1 MGLIGLFPNTQT
13 HSRIMKAST
22 RLSATLG
29 ILTGSL
35 IFAGS
40 LPAANTIVNGSF
52 EESNG
57 ANGTNA
63 GFGWVSANGF
73 ADVFDVYSHTTAVW
87 YAPGSAP
94 AGAGEWYFHTVGL
107 GAIPSGGIVEQ
118 SITLSD
124 FSSSGNIDA
133 GNVTFDFSAQI
144 AGYQVGG
151 DTAILELVFLDAASS
166 QVGST
171 VTLDGTTGGADGI
184 TNTFDL
190 FSSAGTVPANAE
202 TARVQILQ
210 ATAGSSNGNDNYVDL
225 VALDITT
232 VPEPSTFVL
241 GILGLL
247 GFLRRRR

>member
-1 MGLIGLFPNTQT
+1 M
-13 HSRIMKAST
+13 
-22 RLSATLG
+22 
-29 ILTGSL
+29 
-35 IFAGS
+35 FAGS

-52 EESNG
+52 ELNTGLDGDNS
-57 ANGTNA
+57 

-73 ADVFDVYSHTTAVW
+73 ADVFDVYSHSSAVF
-87 YAPGSAP
+87 YAGPAP
-94 AGAGEWYFHTVGL
+94 AGAGESYFHTVGL
-107 GAIPSGGIVEQ
+107 GTISAGFSIVEQ
-118 SITLSD
+118 SIPLND
-124 FSSSGNIDA
+124 FASSGNIDA

-151 DTAILELVFLDAASS
+151 DTAILELVFLDAASN

-190 FSSAGTVPANAE
+190 FSSAGTVPANAQ

-210 ATAGSSNGNDNYVDL
+210 ATAGTSNGNDNYVDL

-232 VPEPSTFVL
+232 IPEPSTFVL

>member
-1 MGLIGLFPNTQT
+1 M
-13 HSRIMKAST
+13 
-22 RLSATLG
+22 
-29 ILTGSL
+29 
-35 IFAGS
+35 FAGS
-40 LPAANTIVNGSF
+40 LPAANAIVNGSF

-57 ANGTNA
+57 SNGTNA

-73 ADVFDVYSHTTAVW
+73 ANVFDVYSHTTAVW
-87 YAPGSAP
+87 YAGSAP
-94 AGAGEWYFHTVGL
+94 AGAGEWYFHTVDL
-107 GAIPSGGIVEQ
+107 GTIPSGAIVEQ

-124 FSSSGNIDA
+124 FASSGNIDA
-133 GNVTFDFSAQI
+133 GNVVFDFSAQI
-144 AGYQVGG
+144 AGYQNGG

-184 TNTFDL
+184 TNTWDP
-190 FSSAGTVPANAE
+190 FSSAGTVPANAQ

-210 ATAGSSNGNDNYVDL
+210 TTAGASNGNDNYVDL

-232 VPEPSTFVL
+232 IPEPSTLVL
-241 GILGLL
+241 GSLGLL

>member
-1 MGLIGLFPNTQT
+1 MGPPGLFRNAQT
-13 HSRIMKAST
+13 NDRIVKAST

-35 IFAGS
+35 MFAGS
-40 LPAANTIVNGSF
+40 LPAANAIVNGSF

-57 ANGTNA
+57 SNGTNA

-73 ADVFDVYSHTTAVW
+73 ANVFDVYSHTTAVW
-87 YAPGSAP
+87 YAGSAP
-94 AGAGEWYFHTVGL
+94 TGAGEWYFHTVDL
-107 GAIPSGGIVEQ
+107 GTIPSGAIVEQ

-124 FSSSGNIDA
+124 FASSGNIDA
-133 GNVTFDFSAQI
+133 GNVGYDFSAQI
-144 AGYQVGG
+144 AGYQNGA
-151 DTAILELVFLDAASS
+151 DTASLELVFLDAASS

-184 TNTFDL
+184 TNTWDP
-190 FSSAGTVPANAE
+190 FSSAGTVPANAQ

-210 ATAGSSNGNDNYVDL
+210 TTAAASNGNDNYVDL

-232 VPEPSTFVL
+232 IPEPSTFVL
-241 GILGLL
+241 GSLGLL
-247 GFLRRRR
+247 GFFRRRR

>member
-1 MGLIGLFPNTQT
+1 M
-13 HSRIMKAST
+13 
-22 RLSATLG
+22 
-29 ILTGSL
+29 
-35 IFAGS
+35 FAGS
-40 LPAANTIVNGSF
+40 LPAANAIVNGSF

-57 ANGTNA
+57 SNGTNA

-73 ADVFDVYSHTTAVW
+73 ANVFDVYSHTTAVW
-87 YAPGSAP
+87 YAGSAP
-94 AGAGEWYFHTVGL
+94 AGAGEWYFHTVDL
-107 GAIPSGGIVEQ
+107 GTIPSGAIVEQ

-124 FSSSGNIDA
+124 FASSGNIDA

-184 TNTFDL
+184 TNTWDP
-190 FSSAGTVPANAE
+190 FSSAGTVPANAQ

-210 ATAGSSNGNDNYVDL
+210 ATAAASNGNDNYVDL

-232 VPEPSTFVL
+232 IPEPSTLVL
-241 GILGLL
+241 GSLGLL

>member
-1 MGLIGLFPNTQT
+1 MGPPGL
-13 HSRIMKAST
+13 SRTAHTNDRIVKST
-22 RLSATLG
+22 RLSTTLG

-35 IFAGS
+35 MFAGS
-40 LPAANTIVNGSF
+40 LPAANAIVNGSF

-57 ANGTNA
+57 SNGTNA

-73 ADVFDVYSHTTAVW
+73 ANVFDVYSHTTAVW
-87 YAPGSAP
+87 YAGSAP
-94 AGAGEWYFHTVGL
+94 AGAGEWYFHTVDL
-107 GAIPSGGIVEQ
+107 GTIPSGAIVEQ

-124 FSSSGNIDA
+124 FASSGNIDA
-133 GNVTFDFSAQI
+133 GNVVFDFSAQI
-144 AGYQVGG
+144 AGYQNGG

-184 TNTFDL
+184 TNTWDP
-190 FSSAGTVPANAE
+190 FSSAGTVPANAQ

-210 ATAGSSNGNDNYVDL
+210 ATAAASNGNDNYVDL

-232 VPEPSTFVL
+232 IPEPSTLVL
-241 GILGLL
+241 GSLGLL
-247 GFLRRRR
+247 GFFRRRR